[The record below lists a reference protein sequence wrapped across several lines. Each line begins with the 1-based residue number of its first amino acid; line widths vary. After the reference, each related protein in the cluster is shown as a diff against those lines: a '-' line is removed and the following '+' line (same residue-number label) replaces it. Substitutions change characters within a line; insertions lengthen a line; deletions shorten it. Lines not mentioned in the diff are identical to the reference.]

1 MLRRVISTLAIL
13 VMLPS
18 AASARSTYCGTHMGF
33 AQGPDQ
39 MVVGGQL
46 QFNGIAPRMA
56 FVPGIDYGFRDG
68 NSVLGLNGDF
78 HLNLTYDTTWQP
90 YVGAG
95 VSMNVWS
102 EGNPNRVSQDGSRPG
117 SQAILG
123 VAAFNRSGGR
133 FFTELKLGFGGAPET
148 KLLAGWNMRGR

>member
-13 VMLPS
+13 VTLPS

-39 MVVGGQL
+39 LVVGGQL

-56 FVPGIDYGFRDG
+56 FVPGIDCGFRDQ
-68 NSVLGLNGDF
+68 NSVVALNADF
-78 HLNLTYDTTWQP
+78 HVNLTYDTTWQP

-95 VSMNVWS
+95 VSTNVWS
-102 EGNPNRVSQDGSRPG
+102 ESARAGGNQAATGPGGQLIMGAATYNR
-117 SQAILG
+117 
-123 VAAFNRSGGR
+123 GGR
-133 FFTELKLGFGGAPET
+133 FFTELKLGFRDTPEM
-148 KLLAGWNMRGR
+148 KLLAGWNMRSR

>member
-56 FVPGIDYGFRDG
+56 FVPGIDYGFGPRS
-68 NSVLGLNGDF
+68 NSVVAVNADF

-90 YVGAG
+90 YLGAG
-95 VSMNVWS
+95 VSTNVWS
-102 EGNPNRVSQDGSRPG
+102 EADRAGNRQDVLQPGGQLIVGAATYNR
-117 SQAILG
+117 
-123 VAAFNRSGGR
+123 GGR
-133 FFTELKLGFGGAPET
+133 FFTELKLGFRDSPEM
-148 KLLAGWNMRGR
+148 KMLAGWNLRSR